1 MVKSANILILLMLSG
16 CASTEKYETV
26 VNKHT
31 WVWCWNACG
40 KGDRL
45 AAVSNSAC
53 VCSNGGVIAMQPQ
66 FVEPVGP
73 GLYDRLLSFLK
84 GD

>member
-1 MVKSANILILLMLSG
+1 VTVKSTNILIVLMLSS
-16 CASTEKYETV
+16 CASIEKTEPV

-31 WVWCWNACG
+31 WVWCWNQCG

-45 AAVSNSAC
+45 ESVSNSAC

-66 FVEPVGP
+66 VVEPKS
-73 GLYDRLLSFLK
+73 LYDRIVSLFE
-84 GD
+84 D